1 MKTRTTIFTAL
12 AVILLLAGTLIVPAV
27 CISTPASES
36 VRMNNEERSVLEFE
50 GFTQMVV
57 SGANTKSELGAHGIP
72 EPGELTIPISVKR
85 FDLVTF
91 NPTELCNQIRNGSVS
106 LHIRGNSYDAE
117 LKRMEFD
124 IRSVD
129 NGIYSY
135 KGTLKGVNDSKILL
149 TISSRVVIAEVT
161 IGDESIWVKP
171 VEPRKRVKAG
181 KPGLHVVYSSTDTML
196 PVRLPN
202 IL

>member
-1 MKTRTTIFTAL
+1 
-12 AVILLLAGTLIVPAV
+12 
-27 CISTPASES
+27 
-36 VRMNNEERSVLEFE
+36 
-50 GFTQMVV
+50 MVV

-91 NPTELCNQIRNGSVS
+91 NLTDLCNQIRNGSVS
-106 LHIRGNSYDAE
+106 LHIRDNSYDAE

-124 IRSVD
+124 IQSVD

-171 VEPRKRVKAG
+171 VEPRKRVKEG
-181 KPGLHVVYSSTDTML
+181 KPGLHVVYSSKDTWL